1 MPFGMGFGE
10 LVLIAIIVLV
20 VFSSKELPSLG
31 DALERWLRAE
41 QSFDHALSPP
51 EQRPWTQQEWA
62 LVTVVVA
69 LTAVLV
75 ASLLQR

>member
-41 QSFDHALSPP
+41 QSFDHALSPL
-51 EQRPWTQQEWA
+51 EQRPWTPREWA

-75 ASLLQR
+75 ASLVQR